1 MRSRFLITIA
11 VSSLL
16 LIAGSRGALYAGDNK
31 RETAKGGS
39 EELIS
44 LDDLSWLVGRWVG
57 KGFGGVCEEVWQPSS
72 GGSMIGTFRLIVD
85 GKAQFY
91 ELMTITMESGKP
103 TMKLKHFNADLT
115 GWEEKDKFVTFEFV
129 SMLDSGILFEGLKY
143 HKVTD
148 GALTVTVMVGSSD
161 GETSEQLIEFNR
173 VEL

>member
-16 LIAGSRGALYAGDNK
+16 LIAGSRSALNAGDK
-31 RETAKGGS
+31 KTETAKGGR

-143 HKVTD
+143 HKVSD

-161 GETSEQLIEFNR
+161 GETSEQLIEFHR

>member
-1 MRSRFLITIA
+1 MRTSLFITIA
-11 VSSLL
+11 VSCLL
-16 LIAGSRGALYAGDNK
+16 MVAASANSADAGSD
-31 RETAKGGS
+31 EEQSVSDTSEGS
-39 EELIS
+39 KS

-91 ELMTITMESGKP
+91 ELMTVTMELGKP

-129 SMLDSGILFEGLKY
+129 SMSDSGILFEGLTY
-143 HKVTD
+143 SLTPD
-148 GALTVTVMVGSSD
+148 GGLRVTVMVGSGD
-161 GETSEQLIEFNR
+161 GETNEQLIEYHR
-173 VEL
+173 AEL

>member
-1 MRSRFLITIA
+1 MRTRFLITIA

-16 LIAGSRGALYAGDNK
+16 LIAGSHGALNAGDNK
-31 RETAKGGS
+31 TETAKGGS
-39 EELIS
+39 EESIS

-72 GGSMIGTFRLIVD
+72 GGSMIGTFSLVVD

-115 GWEEKDKFVTFEFV
+115 GWEET
-129 SMLDSGILFEGLKY
+129 
-143 HKVTD
+143 
-148 GALTVTVMVGSSD
+148 GARSA
-161 GETSEQLIEFNR
+161 
-173 VEL
+173 